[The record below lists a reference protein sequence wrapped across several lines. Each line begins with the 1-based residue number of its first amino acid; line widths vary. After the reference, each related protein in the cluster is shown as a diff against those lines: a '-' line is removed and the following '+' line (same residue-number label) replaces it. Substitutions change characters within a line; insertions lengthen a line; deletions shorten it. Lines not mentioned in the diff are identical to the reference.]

1 MAEAEAAAREE
12 LVAATEELSEAE
24 REALPEEEA
33 QEPRRLNESI
43 DQKLCMLNG

>member
-12 LVAATEELSEAE
+12 LVVATEEPSEAE
-24 REALPEEEA
+24 REAPEEEV

-43 DQKLCMLNG
+43 DQKLRRLNV